1 MPHLDSPLRSTLPYD
16 LTAALVVFLVALPLC
31 LGLALASGAPLF
43 SGLLAGIIGG
53 VIVGAISKSQ
63 ASVSGPAAGLAAVV
77 ASQIETLG
85 SFEGFLAALVIA
97 GVFQIGMG
105 LGRLGFIAE
114 FFPSSVVKGLLA
126 AIGVILVLKQIPHAL
141 GHDPDPDGEM
151 AFLQPDNRNTFS
163 EIFAV
168 IDDLHG
174 GAAAI
179 GILSL
184 LVLIAWE
191 RIEWLKKSPI
201 PAAIFAVFLG
211 VGLAEL
217 FEWWNPDWAIEVSH
231 LVQVPVTTSAY
242 EFIGLFTYPDPEAWL
257 SFATWRAGVTLAIVA
272 SLATMLNLEAVE
284 KIDPLAR
291 TSSPNRELVA
301 QGIGNVLA
309 GALGAIPIT
318 SVIVRSSVNLNAGGR
333 TRLATIVHGFLILGC
348 VTLCPTW
355 LNRIPLSCLAAIL
368 IVTGFKL
375 ATPGLFLDMWRK
387 GRDRFW
393 PFVFTVTAIVL
404 TDLLVGVIIGML
416 IAIGFILWSNYRKPI
431 RRIVEKHIGGE
442 VLHLRLANQVSF
454 LNRAAMNR
462 ILDQIPRGGHVLIDA
477 TETDYID
484 GDLLELIHDFE
495 RKVAPSRGV
504 TVSLQGF
511 HDRYQM
517 VDRIQYVD
525 YSTRDLQRSLTPAQ
539 ALALLQEGHERF
551 ISGQRLPRDFHRQV
565 DNTADGQFPFAVVLS
580 CIDSRTPAEFIFDLG
595 VGDIFSVRIAGN
607 VATQKVI
614 GSIEYACAVAGAKL
628 VLVLGHTRCGAVTAA
643 VELAL
648 SGASA
653 AEATGCTNLDGIIV
667 EIQQSIVGDV
677 VPKSAA
683 EKSDLVEDVCSRN
696 VLRTIAAIR
705 SQSPS
710 LAQLE
715 REGRISVV
723 GVKYDVADGRIQF
736 LSDDAQIGKTRL
748 RSEE

>member
-1 MPHLDSPLRSTLPYD
+1 RVRVIHSNSTGRFEAGRL
-16 LTAALVVFLVALPLC
+16 LVGPESA
-31 LGLALASGAPLF
+31 GAVP
-43 SGLLAGIIGG
+43 
-53 VIVGAISKSQ
+53 
-63 ASVSGPAAGLAAVV
+63 GPACYRNGGPLTVTDCNV
-77 ASQIETLG
+77 MLG
-85 SFEGFLAALVIA
+85 KL
-97 GVFQIGMG
+97 
-105 LGRLGFIAE
+105 RPE
-114 FFPSSVVKGLLA
+114 FFPKVFGPNADGGQLEGSKAWMKALLVEAGVPTARHHATTDAAEAERALRSMAGPYVVKTARRTTINAGSATDLHVKGA
-126 AIGVILVLKQIPHAL
+126 GYHVYDI
-141 GHDPDPDGEM
+141 DPDQHRVRITRRSWDAASGKFDGNP
-151 AFLQPDNRNTFS
+151 A
-163 EIFAV
+163 
-168 IDDLHG
+168 
-174 GAAAI
+174 
-179 GILSL
+179 
-184 LVLIAWE
+184 
-191 RIEWLKKSPI
+191 SP
-201 PAAIFAVFLG
+201 L
-211 VGLAEL
+211 
-217 FEWWNPDWAIEVSH
+217 
-231 LVQVPVTTSAY
+231 
-242 EFIGLFTYPDPEAWL
+242 
-257 SFATWRAGVTLAIVA
+257 
-272 SLATMLNLEAVE
+272 
-284 KIDPLAR
+284 
-291 TSSPNRELVA
+291 NRELVA
-301 QGIGNVLA
+301 QGVGNVLA
-309 GALGAIPIT
+309 GCVGAIPVT
-318 SVIVRSSVNLNAGGR
+318 SVIIRSSVNMNAGGR
-333 TRLATIVHGFLILGC
+333 TRLAAIFHGFLILGC
-348 VTLCPTW
+348 VTLLPMW
-355 LNRIPLSCLAAIL
+355 LNRIPLASLAAIL
-368 IVTGFKL
+368 LVTGFKL
-375 ATPGLFLDMWRK
+375 ADPSMFVEMWRQ

-393 PFVFTVTAIVL
+393 PFVCTVAAIVL
-404 TDLLVGVIIGML
+404 TDLLVGVVIGL
-416 IAIGFILWSNYRKPI
+416 AIAVGFILWSNFRKPI

-454 LNRAAMNR
+454 LNRAAMSR
-462 ILDQIPRGGHVLIDA
+462 VLDQIPRGGHVLIDA

-628 VLVLGHTRCGAVTAA
+628 VRVLGPTRCGAVTAA
-643 VELAL
+643 VELSL